1 MKNWWRWG
9 ILMALY
15 LPLIAIPVIRPSD
28 GKELRPSDHGLPNQG
43 DEQAKAPQMSSF
55 FGSGGASS
63 STTQP
68 LPEAKNFS
76 DSSSSST
83 GHGGGGGADH
93 VRKVLIVSSLVCG
106 IVGIVLLVAAGIL
119 FLHRFRNRRSTTR

>member
-1 MKNWWRWG
+1 
-9 ILMALY
+9 MALY
-15 LPLIAIPVIRPSD
+15 IPLIAIPVVRLSD

-43 DEQAKAPQMSSF
+43 EEQAKAPQMSSF

-63 STTQP
+63 TTQP

-76 DSSSSST
+76 DPSSSSS
-83 GHGGGGGADH
+83 GRVGGSADH

-106 IVGIVLLVAAGIL
+106 IAGIVLLVAAGIL
-119 FLHRFRNRRSTTR
+119 FLHRFRNRRSTR